1 MENSFDNIVRETN
14 RRLFRAT
21 SVKLSTQAV
30 EVAQKVFDEESVKLR
45 SVANGSVT
53 ITYQYLSQTFVDAA
67 YANGNAIDLKPADG
81 PLIGIDK
88 IFTTIRNRHLLIEHP
103 AILLAAAWPSASDDA
118 YLLNFITSLVQ
129 SIDLASKAACLY
141 YPYIFLND
149 AGVGQSP
156 FPLYGDGESLP
167 RMKAIA
173 QQYDPD
179 GVFQNLASGAF
190 KL

>member
-81 PLIGIDK
+81 PLIK
-88 IFTTIRNRHLLIEHP
+88 F
-103 AILLAAAWPSASDDA
+103 
-118 YLLNFITSLVQ
+118 
-129 SIDLASKAACLY
+129 
-141 YPYIFLND
+141 
-149 AGVGQSP
+149 
-156 FPLYGDGESLP
+156 SLP
-167 RMKAIA
+167 YVTGIC
-173 QQYDPD
+173 
-179 GVFQNLASGAF
+179 
-190 KL
+190 